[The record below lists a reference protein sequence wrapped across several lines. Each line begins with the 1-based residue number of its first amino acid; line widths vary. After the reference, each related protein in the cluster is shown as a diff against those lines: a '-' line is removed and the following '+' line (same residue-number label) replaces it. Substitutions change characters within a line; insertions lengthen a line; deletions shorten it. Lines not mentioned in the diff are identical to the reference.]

1 MAVYVD
7 AAVNGY
13 GRMVMCHMLADTRAE
28 LDAMADKIGVARKH
42 YQHPMNPK
50 VSFPHYDIC
59 KAKRTLAVQA
69 GAVEVDRRAV
79 SQHMRAV
86 KAAIIDQ
93 GKTWAETEWN

>member
-1 MAVYVD
+1 MTVYVD

-28 LDAMADKIGVARKH
+28 LDAMADTIGVARKH

-59 KAKRTLAVQA
+59 KAKRAMAVKA
-69 GAVEVDRRAV
+69 GAQEIGRRQV
-79 SQHMRAV
+79 SAHMRAV
-86 KAAIIDQ
+86 KQPIIDQ
-93 GKTWAETEWN
+93 GQTWADTDWN

>member
-7 AAVNGY
+7 EAVHNL
-13 GRMVMCHMLADTRAE
+13 GRMVMCHMLADTREE
-28 LDAMADKIGVARKH
+28 LDSMAVQIGVGLQH

-59 KAKRTLAVQA
+59 KAKRALAIRL
-69 GAVEVDRRAV
+69 GAKEIDRRQV
-79 SQHMRAV
+79 SAHMRAI
-86 KAAIIDQ
+86 KQTIIGQ

>member
-1 MAVYVD
+1 MTVYVD

-59 KAKRTLAVQA
+59 KR
-69 GAVEVDRRAV
+69 
-79 SQHMRAV
+79 MRGKAV
-86 KAAIIDQ
+86 KAGAAEVGRYEVAKFMRSVKQEIIGQ
-93 GKTWAETEWN
+93 GKTWTDTEWN